1 MRFDLPNFHFCGII
15 NDKGGDWMRNNNAKE
30 MALGGVL
37 AALALVIMSL
47 GAMIPSATFVCPMF
61 CCLILQLV
69 LRFCSKRTAWAW
81 YGAVAIL
88 SVLLCPD
95 KEAAAVFVFLG
106 YYPIIK
112 PMFDRSKLRLLY
124 KAIYF
129 NAVIL
134 VMYWLLIHLFGMAQL
149 AAEWEEL
156 GFAMTAVMLVLGN
169 VTFYLL
175 DQVLGRKL
183 RRRR

>member
-1 MRFDLPNFHFCGII
+1 
-15 NDKGGDWMRNNNAKE
+15 MRNNNAKE
-30 MALGGVL
+30 MALGGIM

-61 CCLILQLV
+61 SCLLLQVV
-69 LRFCSKRTAWAW
+69 LKFCSKRTAWAW

-88 SVLLCPD
+88 SLLLCPD

-112 PMFDRSKLRLLY
+112 PVFERCKLRWLY
-124 KAIYF
+124 KAVYF
-129 NAVIL
+129 NVVIL
-134 VMYWLLIHLFGMAQL
+134 TMYWLLIHLFGMAQL

-156 GFAMTAVMLVLGN
+156 GFAMTLVMLFLGN
-169 VTFYLL
+169 VTFFML
-175 DQVLGRKL
+175 DAVLGRKI